1 MHMPLL
7 KDIIDTIENF
17 APTALQESY
26 DNCGLIYGNEEWKIS
41 SAILTLDC
49 TEEIVDEAIDKR
61 AGLII
66 AHHPILFTG
75 IKSLTGKNYVEK
87 TLLKAIKNDIAIYA
101 AHTNM
106 DNVLQGVNKKIADK
120 LQLTDTKI
128 LAPKKQTLKQLYV
141 YVPMSH
147 LTKVQEVLWEAGAG
161 NIGNYSHCSYNI
173 QGDGTYMPLENA
185 NPFLGEKDFLQK
197 EKETKIEVVFPYY
210 LQSKVITAMKKTH
223 PYEEIAYGII
233 NLDNNISNIGSGIIG
248 ELKNE
253 MLASDFLTFL
263 KEKMQLHC
271 IKHTRL
277 LKKTIKKVAI
287 CGGSGSFLISNAIN
301 AQADIYITSDIKYHQ
316 FFDAEDK
323 IVIADIGH
331 YESEQ
336 YTPEIFLEILSKK
349 FPTFALHL
357 SKINTNPINYF

>member
-1 MHMPLL
+1 MPLI
-7 KDIIDTIENF
+7 KDIISTLENF
-17 APTALQESY
+17 APIALQESY
-26 DNCGLIYGNEEWKIS
+26 DNCGLIYGNETWEIS

-49 TEEIVDEAIDKR
+49 TEEIVEEAIAHK

-66 AHHPILFTG
+66 THHPILFAG
-75 IKSLTGKNYVEK
+75 IKSLTGKNYVER

-106 DNVLQGVNKKIADK
+106 DNILLGVNHKIADK
-120 LQLTDTKI
+120 LQLLDTKI

-141 YVPMSH
+141 YVPLSH
-147 LTKVQEVLWEAGAG
+147 LEIVQEALWKAGAG
-161 NIGNYSHCSYNI
+161 NIGNYSRCSYNLL
-173 QGDGTYMPLENA
+173 GEGTYMPLENA
-185 NPFLGEKDFLQK
+185 NPFLGEKNILQK
-197 EKETKIEVVFPYY
+197 EKEIKIEVVFPFYI
-210 LQSKVITAMKKTH
+210 QSKVIEAMKKAH

-233 NLDNNISNIGSGIIG
+233 NLENNISHIGSGIIG
-248 ELKNE
+248 ELENE
-253 MLASDFLTFL
+253 ISTIDFLTFL
-263 KEKMQLHC
+263 KDKMKLQC
-271 IKHTRL
+271 IKHTQI
-277 LKKTIKKVAI
+277 LKKNIKKVAL
-287 CGGSGSFLISNAIN
+287 CGGSGSFLIPNAIQ

-316 FFDAEDK
+316 FFDAENK
-323 IVIADIGH
+323 IIIADIGH